1 MNGDIHNIDAIKS
14 KSRLRGIF
22 SKILNFI
29 CALVIFFVILFSIGA
44 FIQADVQ
51 SKNILG
57 NYDYQIF
64 SYGKTDDGTA
74 ELKAFGESVT
84 VDLNKLN
91 SMKERF
97 DEVSAINKD
106 YTPSLINLSGDII
119 SGCISSVSESLG
131 KIPDIIKYFLK

>member
-1 MNGDIHNIDAIKS
+1 MNIDTNAVKS
-14 KSRLRGIF
+14 KSRLRALF

-44 FIQADVQ
+44 FMQADIQ

-57 NYDYQIF
+57 NYEYQIF

-84 VDLNKLN
+84 VDLSRLYEI
-91 SMKERF
+91 KERF

-106 YTPSLINLSGDII
+106 YTPSVFILSGDILN
-119 SGCISSVSESLG
+119 GCVSSVSGSFR
-131 KIPDIIKYFLK
+131 KIPEIIKYFLE